1 MLKVENLCASVDDKQ
16 ILKNLSLEFKKGEIH
31 AIMGRNG
38 CGKST
43 LSKVIAGHPDY
54 EVTSGDILLMNKQG
68 KYESILELEPEE
80 RAEKGLFIGFQTPVS
95 IPGLDNESFLR
106 TVFNQ
111 LRERKGQE
119 RMDPFD
125 FRKFIVDKMEKLGM
139 SPEFLSRGLN
149 MGFSGGERKKNEM
162 LQMALLEP
170 SLAILDEID
179 SGLDVDAL
187 SIICKDILSL
197 KTPENCVVLITHY
210 NRILK
215 HIKPDYVHIVSD
227 GHVVLSSSDAQIAQ
241 EIEEQGFDKFLKGGG
256 VA

>member
-1 MLKVENLCASVDDKQ
+1 MLKVENLCASVEDKP
-16 ILKNLSLEFKKGEIH
+16 ILKDLSLEFKKGEIH

-54 EVTSGDILLMNKQG
+54 EVTGGDILFMNEQG

-80 RAEKGLFIGFQTPVS
+80 RAQKGIFIGFQTPVA

-106 TVFNQ
+106 TMYNQ
-111 LRERKGQE
+111 LREREGKE
-119 RMDPFD
+119 RMDAFD
-125 FRKFIVDKMEKLGM
+125 FRKFILGKMEKLNMGE
-139 SPEFLSRGLN
+139 EFLNRGLN

-162 LQMALLEP
+162 LQLALLNP
-170 SLAILDEID
+170 CLAILDEID

-197 KTPENCVVLITHY
+197 KTENSCFVLITHY

-215 HIKPDYVHIVSD
+215 HIKPDFVHIVSD
-227 GHVVLSSSDAQIAQ
+227 GRVVLSSNDAQIAQ
-241 EIEEQGFDKFLKGGG
+241 EIEEQGFDKFLKG
-256 VA
+256 A